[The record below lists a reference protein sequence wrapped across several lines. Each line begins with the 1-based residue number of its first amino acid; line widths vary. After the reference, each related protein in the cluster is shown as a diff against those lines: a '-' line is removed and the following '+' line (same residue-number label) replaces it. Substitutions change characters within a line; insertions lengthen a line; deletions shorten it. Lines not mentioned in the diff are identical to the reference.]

1 MPTKGKF
8 LIIRRFR
15 AGDKDLMLKVY
26 GPNGLMKLFVPEGL
40 LPEEGFLGF
49 TEPFNLLHAVYKQ
62 SGDTVI
68 LRDILGVEF
77 FSYLSIKSYS
87 AYLWMASVM
96 GFVERWFFQYDP
108 ELFDTVLRYLS
119 LVPNNP
125 DVLLLRFKLEFLRS
139 MGLYKEEVFAERLRP
154 IVRRI
159 LGEDSYK
166 GLERLRV
173 SRGLL
178 VKLDN
183 AIESHLSA
191 SL

>member
-1 MPTKGKF
+1 M
-8 LIIRRFR
+8 IIRRFR

-26 GPNGLMKLFVPEGL
+26 GPNGLMKLFVPDGL

-49 TEPFNLLHAVYKQ
+49 TEPFNLLHAVYRQ

-68 LRDILGVEF
+68 LRDILKVEF

-119 LVPNNP
+119 LVPNNQN
-125 DVLLLRFKLEFLRS
+125 VLLLRFKLEFLRS
-139 MGLYKEEVFAERLRP
+139 MGLYKEEVFTESLRP

-178 VKLDN
+178 LKLDN